1 MLGLAFPGRIL
12 GCGMGHPWCRWRDEP
27 AVVGGVA
34 LKANGC
40 GSGGGG
46 GGRGV
51 IVAEGVVCARTL
63 HTNAEVGFRSSPAD
77 T

>member
-1 MLGLAFPGRIL
+1 MLLGLAFPGRIL
-12 GCGMGHPWCRWRDEP
+12 GCGMGHPWCRWRDLP

-40 GSGGGG
+40 GSAGDGGG

-51 IVAEGVVCARTL
+51 
-63 HTNAEVGFRSSPAD
+63 
-77 T
+77 